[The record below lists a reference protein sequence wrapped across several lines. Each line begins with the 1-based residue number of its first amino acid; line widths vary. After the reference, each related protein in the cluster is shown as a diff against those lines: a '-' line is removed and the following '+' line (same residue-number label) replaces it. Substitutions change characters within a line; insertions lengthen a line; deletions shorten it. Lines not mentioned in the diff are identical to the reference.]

1 MSGSKIFYY
10 QKYFII
16 SAKHWELGAT
26 GKFCSLSGSSVC
38 LDCPAG
44 ELGHGTPM
52 HAQRT
57 CARAHRMQLRLE
69 RRSRQ
74 RSQEARQIPVRHG
87 LEHLRR
93 EFAAVEIDRELFG
106 G

>member
-1 MSGSKIFYY
+1 MG

-16 SAKHWELGAT
+16 KNILLLVLSIGSLEPT

-93 EFAAVEIDRELFG
+93 EFAAVEIDHLFG